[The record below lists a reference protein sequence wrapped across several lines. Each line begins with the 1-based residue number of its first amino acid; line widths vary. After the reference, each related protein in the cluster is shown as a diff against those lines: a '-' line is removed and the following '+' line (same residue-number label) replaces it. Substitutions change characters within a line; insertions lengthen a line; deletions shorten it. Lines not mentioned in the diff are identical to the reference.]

1 MAQSK
6 ADLEKLLGADNL
18 RGVRKETLA
27 QLVLKYRFV
36 RTLGAGGNAS
46 VFEAERIEDSSPVA
60 VKVLRSG
67 TDEKK
72 ARFKREVD
80 ILQEYGP
87 KVSGIMPISACAND
101 EHEHWYE
108 MPVTEPV
115 ADRLSKLPL
124 PDRLTKSVDVVLSC
138 AKTLAA
144 LHGYDVAHRDVKPDN
159 IHFNGNTVVMGD
171 FGLVDVPELDNLTRS
186 DVSLGPIFT
195 MAPEMRRNPKTA
207 DGKKADVYSLAKTL
221 WMLVRN
227 DKYAFDGPYDW
238 LDEKIGLGELS
249 TSSCKLH
256 LAELEELI
264 KDSTDN
270 DPERRPS
277 MEAVVKRLEAWH
289 EAEANSL
296 KAQVAEWNFL
306 KRIIFSRCVP
316 SVSVFRQ
323 PDEIAMILRAV
334 SHTSAANHTLFSFHG
349 GLDLI
354 GVETSAEFGCLVLRF
369 DHDTVVFKPE
379 VMQIGVFE
387 DSELNYLLL
396 EAGTISP
403 VPDIEVFRGVQN
415 LVEDTPGHYVSP
427 KDAVYGVY
435 DYDTGKPLPK
445 GWRYVTRMTEGRLLI
460 VSKTGPYN
468 AISQTYDGRHN
479 ECSPVAFHSYIE
491 HIARVLKMFAS
502 RKIDWREVDLS
513 SVSSLSK
520 SPFDKGDGVR
530 LSPSTEEPAAP
541 SGLYSGKIASCDFM
555 PVLKALSAEPQR
567 VGPFSIVLEPR
578 SFSFGTNA
586 TLQPSYEL
594 SLDGRLRSS
603 GAGGFERA
611 YFHDLN
617 MVRRLVH
624 RLDQTLEEHCQ
635 PYGTDSLDFDY
646 GFSVRIVAVPN
657 TKVNF
662 GANDILKLAQTAD
675 DRMGNRFIVDADG
688 NVQLLAGEPAKYAR
702 FYPVKMELF
711 EPGNNYVGKYA
722 GWNLEMARR
731 YEATLKD
738 AWKEYC
744 EKKRF
749 VYRDVFV

>member
-6 ADLEKLLGADNL
+6 EELERLLGKDYL
-18 RGVRKETLA
+18 RGMRKETLEN
-27 QLVLKYRFV
+27 LLLKYKLV

-46 VFEAERIEDSSPVA
+46 VFEAERIKDSRPVA

-72 ARFKREVD
+72 IRFKREVD
-80 ILQEYGP
+80 ILKEYGP
-87 KVSGIMPISACAND
+87 KVAGIMPIGACASD

-124 PDRLTKSVDVVLSC
+124 SERLTQSVEVILSC

-144 LHGYDVAHRDVKPDN
+144 LHRYDVSHRDVKPDN
-159 IHFNGNTVVMGD
+159 IHFNGNMVVMGD

-238 LDEKIGLGELS
+238 LDEKIGLGGLS

-270 DPERRPS
+270 DPERRPP
-277 MEAVVKRLEAWH
+277 MEAVVKRLEAWR
-289 EAEANSL
+289 EEEANPL

-306 KRIIFSRCVP
+306 KRVIFSRCVP
-316 SVSVFRQ
+316 NISVFRQ
-323 PDEIAMILRAV
+323 AEEIAMILRAV

-354 GVETSAEFGCLVLRF
+354 GVETSAEAGCLVLRF
-369 DHDTVVFKPE
+369 DHDTVVLKPE

-396 EAGTISP
+396 EADAISP

-427 KDAVYGVY
+427 RDAVYGVY

-445 GWRYVTRMTEGRLLI
+445 GWRYVTRMTGGRLLI
-460 VSKTGPYN
+460 VSKSGPYN
-468 AISQTYDGRHN
+468 AISQTYDGRHS
-479 ECSPVAFHSYIE
+479 ECSLVAFHSYIE
-491 HIARVLKMFAS
+491 HIARVLKMLSS

-513 SVSSLSK
+513 RVPSLAK
-520 SPFDKGDGVR
+520 NPFGKGDEAD
-530 LSPSTEEPAAP
+530 LSPSTKKPAVP
-541 SGLYSGKIASCDFM
+541 SGFFSSKIASCDFST
-555 PVLKALSAEPQR
+555 VFRTLSVEPQR
-567 VGPFSIVLEPR
+567 DGPFSVVLEPR
-578 SFSFGTNA
+578 SSCFGVNA
-586 TLQPSYEL
+586 TPQPSYDL
-594 SLDGRLRSS
+594 TLDGHLHLC
-603 GAGGFERA
+603 GVGGFEQA
-611 YFHDLN
+611 HFYDLN
-617 MVRRLVH
+617 KVRMLVRRL
-624 RLDQTLEEHCQ
+624 DQALEGHCY
-635 PYGTDSLDFDY
+635 PYGTDILDFDY

-662 GANDILKLAQTAD
+662 NANDILNLANAAD
-675 DRMGNRFIVDADG
+675 DRKGNRFIVDADG
-688 NVQLLAGEPAKYAR
+688 NAQLLTGEPAKHTR
-702 FYPVKMELF
+702 FYPVKMEFF

-722 GWNLEMARR
+722 GWDLGMARR
-731 YEATLKD
+731 YEVTLKD